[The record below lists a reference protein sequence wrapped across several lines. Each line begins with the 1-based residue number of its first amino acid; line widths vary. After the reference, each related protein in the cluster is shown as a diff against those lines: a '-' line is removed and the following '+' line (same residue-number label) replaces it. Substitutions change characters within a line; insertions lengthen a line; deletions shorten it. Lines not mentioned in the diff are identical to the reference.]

1 MVSVKERVDEDDG
14 NNVTQRLLKKTAQ
27 KTKKPTTSQ
36 PKPEKAKVRVAM
48 APATKVR
55 SIAAN
60 CDV

>member
-14 NNVTQRLLKKTAQ
+14 DNVTQRLPKKTAQ
-27 KTKKPTTSQ
+27 KPKKPTTSQ
-36 PKPEKAKVRVAM
+36 PKPEKAKVRVAT
-48 APATKVR
+48 APATKVH